1 MVCIAYRIQ
10 ECEGVYTIVV
20 LKDILVN
27 QHWGTIVWL
36 ANIVNMNTRHTVY
49 TFEFYG
55 MPLRY
60 FLRFGPQILY
70 YLIVE
75 FRVEFIYIGFGIF
88 ENIEGQL
95 FELAR

>member
-27 QHWGTIVWL
+27 QYLRAVVWL

-60 FLRFGPQILY
+60 FLRFGPQILC

-75 FRVEFIYIGFGIF
+75 FRVEFIYISF
-88 ENIEGQL
+88 
-95 FELAR
+95 